1 MKHGFDINQI
11 SGDGYLI
18 IPISM
23 ARIVS
28 GQTPEKT
35 YEIFDYFTKKLT
47 VFSNDV
53 IILYT
58 GGLYFNAENISHEQR
73 VKFNQKIIQHASAL
87 RKLIDKK
94 KQYMPNA
101 FHYLPIDYIIL
112 NSKDFGTFFSILK
125 KREKEDSKFRE
136 AIQKDIGER
145 KYVEANVNFILEE
158 ITVAYII
165 KQRLVE
171 FPRILVKNDI
181 WRLIAYPGTYLE
193 SDVYQWKNKILP
205 QNDKVNL
212 YAGAQYDFDKKKL
225 CVFNDITL

>member
-18 IPISM
+18 IPVSM
-23 ARIVS
+23 ARITTS
-28 GQTPEKT
+28 QTPEKT

-112 NSKDFGTFFSILK
+112 NSKDFGAFFSILK

-158 ITVAYII
+158 ITVAHII

-171 FPRILVKNDI
+171 FPRTLVKNDI
-181 WRLIAYPGTYLE
+181 WRLISYSGAYLE

-212 YAGAQYDFDKKKL
+212 YAGTQYDFDKKKL
-225 CVFNDITL
+225 CVFDDI